1 MCQANWVIRG
11 HRAYFMTRV
20 FSVFSKDTHLR
31 VVNKANWFFCL
42 RAAEQASAATVS
54 GAAGCGPDQ
63 TPGSRYRGTDAPIR
77 TPRRSGASDKTR
89 TPASQGLPDRAWVRR
104 VVPLLVENRAAQC
117 KFPESGRAPAAC
129 SA

>member
-54 GAAGCGPDQ
+54 GVPGTVAQ
-63 TPGSRYRGTDAPIR
+63 TH
-77 TPRRSGASDKTR
+77 
-89 TPASQGLPDRAWVRR
+89 QF
-104 VVPLLVENRAAQC
+104 VPLVGQVRPIKLELQPVRDFLTERG
-117 KFPESGRAPAAC
+117 FGE
-129 SA
+129 